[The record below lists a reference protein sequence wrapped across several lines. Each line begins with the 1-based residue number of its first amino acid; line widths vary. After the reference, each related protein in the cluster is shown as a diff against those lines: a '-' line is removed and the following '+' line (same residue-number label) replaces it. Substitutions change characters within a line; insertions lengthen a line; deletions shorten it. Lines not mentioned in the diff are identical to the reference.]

1 MRVEAASPPRTP
13 TSADPESPE
22 WRQATL
28 GKVRRYLHREWN
40 AKQRRV
46 LELLGQAAAVDDVYS
61 DLVTLHAACRT
72 LQADIERVDFALSE
86 AEVDAVAAQAKAAG
100 AAAAQASEVN
110 AATPLDAATPLEEVA
125 NVTPPRRAAR
135 KIQAAPAV
143 AEAIAA
149 ARPTVLEAV
158 QYTYAPPSPPAAAV
172 PLVPPPAESKSPPPE
187 RPPPPAARPAARGTR
202 AAPVAVKASAGIDAL
217 MEKIGRGRTAE
228 ASAPPAKVIAA
239 DSPAAVS
246 PTGGAPIG
254 IAEVGGDGKSPVTR
268 RLFETPT
275 RATPVKGQKSP
286 MASGGDPRTRQASR
300 QGRPSVWTS
309 PPNKFGLANSIELSR
324 GKKFPGR
331 A

>member
-1 MRVEAASPPRTP
+1 MNVESPPRTP
-13 TSADPESPE
+13 TSADPSSPE

-28 GKVRRYLHREWN
+28 EKVRRYLQRELQT
-40 AKQRRV
+40 KQRRV

-86 AEVDAVAAQAKAAG
+86 AEVDAVAAQAKEAG

-172 PLVPPPAESKSPPPE
+172 PLVPPPAESKSPTPE

-228 ASAPPAKVIAA
+228 ASAPPAKVAPAA
-239 DSPAAVS
+239 SLPSESPAAVS

-254 IAEVGGDGKSPVTR
+254 IALPRRENPVA
-268 RLFETPT
+268 F
-275 RATPVKGQKSP
+275 AQ
-286 MASGGDPRTRQASR
+286 
-300 QGRPSVWTS
+300 
-309 PPNKFGLANSIELSR
+309 
-324 GKKFPGR
+324 
-331 A
+331 